1 MYMRGNN
8 HQPDMVPENISALRA
23 EVAEL
28 KTEVKHLNQQS
39 ASRDRLFHGIIT
51 VVAGAT
57 LVWFGQNAI
66 DSYSAKKANPVG
78 ISTSKAK

>member
-8 HQPDMVPENISALRA
+8 QQPDMVQENLSTLRA

-39 ASRDRLFHGIIT
+39 ELRDRLLHGIIT
-51 VVAGAT
+51 VAIGAM
-57 LVWFGQNAI
+57 LVWFGQNAV

>member
-1 MYMRGNN
+1 MRGNN
-8 HQPDMVPENISALRA
+8 NQSDMVPENISDLRA

-39 ASRDRLFHGIIT
+39 ESRDRLFHGIIT
-51 VVAGAT
+51 VVVGAT

-66 DSYSAKKANPVG
+66 DSYSSKKANPVG
-78 ISTSKAK
+78 ISTIKSK

>member
-8 HQPDMVPENISALRA
+8 YQPDMVPENLSILRA

-39 ASRDRLFHGIIT
+39 ASRDRLFHGIII

-66 DSYSAKKANPVG
+66 DSYSAKKANSVG
-78 ISTSKAK
+78 ISTSKAQ

>member
-8 HQPDMVPENISALRA
+8 NQSDMVPENISDLRA

-39 ASRDRLFHGIIT
+39 ESRDRLFHGIIT
-51 VVAGAT
+51 VVVGAT

-66 DSYSAKKANPVG
+66 DSYSSKKANPVG
-78 ISTSKAK
+78 ISTIKSK

>member
-8 HQPDMVPENISALRA
+8 HQTDMVPENISALRA

-39 ASRDRLFHGIIT
+39 ASRDRLLHGIAT
-51 VVAGAT
+51 VVIGAM
-57 LVWFGQNAI
+57 LVWFWQNAI
-66 DSYSAKKANPVG
+66 NSYSTKKATTVS
-78 ISTSKAK
+78 ISTSTAR